1 MRKKALITGAS
12 RGIGAAIADML
23 AKEGYDLV
31 ITCKNSKESLER
43 QAGQLRGDYG
53 VCCEAILCDAS
64 DPEQVDAMLGQIG
77 NVDVLVN
84 NAAVY
89 YVGLLTDMSVEKWR
103 EVLDTNLSSLFYTC
117 RGVLPGMVRRKK
129 GKIVNISSVWGA
141 VGASMEV
148 AYSASKG
155 GVNSFTRAL
164 AKELAPSNIQV
175 NAAAFGVI
183 DTQMNRCFSQEER
196 AALVEEIPA
205 DRMGT
210 AAEAARLVGQI
221 LHMPDYFTGQVVT
234 MDGGW
239 I

>member
-84 NAAVY
+84 NAAVS

-117 RGVLPGMVRRKK
+117 RGVLPGMVRRKE

-183 DTQMNRCFSQEER
+183 DTQMNRCFSQER

>member
-1 MRKKALITGAS
+1 MRKKALVTGAS

-53 VCCEAILCDAS
+53 ICCEAVLCDAS
-64 DPEQVDAMLGQIG
+64 DPQQVEALFGRIG
-77 NVDVLVN
+77 EINVLVN
-84 NAAVY
+84 NAAVSH
-89 YVGLLTDMSVEKWR
+89 VGLLTDMSVEKWR

-117 RGVLPGMVRRKK
+117 KGALPGMVRRKE
-129 GKIVNISSVWGA
+129 GKIINISSVWGA

-183 DTQMNRCFSQEER
+183 DTQMNQCFSQEER
-196 AALVEEIPA
+196 EALVEEIPA

-210 AAEAARLVGQI
+210 AAEAARLVRQI
-221 LHMPDYFTGQVVT
+221 LHMPDYFTGQVIT

>member
-84 NAAVY
+84 NAAVS
-89 YVGLLTDMSVEKWR
+89 YVGLLMDMSVEKWR

-117 RGVLPGMVRRKK
+117 RGVLPGMVRRKE

>member
-84 NAAVY
+84 NATVS

-117 RGVLPGMVRRKK
+117 RGVLPGMVRRKE

>member
-84 NAAVY
+84 NAAVS

-141 VGASMEV
+141 RGASMEV

-155 GVNSFTRAL
+155 GMNAFTRAL

>member
-84 NAAVY
+84 NAAVS

-196 AALVEEIPA
+196 AALVEEIPV

>member
-84 NAAVY
+84 NAAVS

-117 RGVLPGMVRRKK
+117 RGVLPGMVRRKE

-183 DTQMNRCFSQEER
+183 DTQMNRCFSREER

>member
-84 NAAVY
+84 NAAVS
-89 YVGLLTDMSVEKWR
+89 YVGLLTDMSEI
-103 EVLDTNLSSLFYTC
+103 
-117 RGVLPGMVRRKK
+117 G
-129 GKIVNISSVWGA
+129 
-141 VGASMEV
+141 
-148 AYSASKG
+148 
-155 GVNSFTRAL
+155 RAH
-164 AKELAPSNIQV
+164 V
-175 NAAAFGVI
+175 
-183 DTQMNRCFSQEER
+183 
-196 AALVEEIPA
+196 
-205 DRMGT
+205 
-210 AAEAARLVGQI
+210 
-221 LHMPDYFTGQVVT
+221 
-234 MDGGW
+234 
-239 I
+239 